1 MAKRPEGM
9 DLETWRAQRAAHYKR
24 INRTLNI
31 MMLVAIALLLIR
43 YLAD

>member
-1 MAKRPEGM
+1 M